1 MSGIQRIGY
10 HFLYNVGVKIERDK
24 SKTSQKTIKIKGTA
38 RTTKGKTIMKKTTAP
53 SIDFANNTIILTKA
67 YAKLAYTPNTKE
79 FRELSAILKAYPHLT
94 VAMRTA
100 SKNENKE
107 KFTDLSVSRMERFIK
122 CFKDEKALKE
132 FYNAKDFYTG
142 TAGYYGKMKKWFLDK
157 YKEEYLNADFS
168 KMAED
173 KEPEAQAPASEAT
186 AN

>member
-1 MSGIQRIGY
+1 MSNTKKNGCTIS
-10 HFLYNVGVKIERDK
+10 HNN
-24 SKTSQKTIKIKGTA
+24 KTIT
-38 RTTKGKTIMKKTTAP
+38 
-53 SIDFANNTIILTKA
+53 LTRA
-67 YAKLAYTPNTKE
+67 YAKKANTPGTKE
-79 FRELSAILKAYPHLT
+79 FRELSALLKAYPHLT

>member
-1 MSGIQRIGY
+1 M
-10 HFLYNVGVKIERDK
+10 
-24 SKTSQKTIKIKGTA
+24 
-38 RTTKGKTIMKKTTAP
+38 KGKNTMKKNTAP

-168 KMAED
+168 KMAEG
-173 KEPEAQAPASEAT
+173 KEPEVQDPASEAT

>member
-1 MSGIQRIGY
+1 
-10 HFLYNVGVKIERDK
+10 
-24 SKTSQKTIKIKGTA
+24 
-38 RTTKGKTIMKKTTAP
+38 MKKTTAP

-79 FRELSAILKAYPHLT
+79 FRELSAILKAYPRLT